1 MTEVNNNT
9 QTQPLSED
17 AVVDFLRDN
26 PDFFVTHE
34 YLLDELR
41 LPHKSGSAISLGERQ
56 VQVFREH
63 RDQLR
68 TQLHELV
75 QAAHENDKHFEKS
88 KRLLLDM
95 MDVKSLDE
103 IEYVIQAAF
112 KDDDKID
119 FARVI
124 VFGNPDDYPAA
135 NLHIVSEQAARDELG
150 TVIDSQGAICG
161 RFTDKQLG
169 FLFQQQAEEVGSAA
183 IIPLRNDH
191 LYGVFSIA
199 SKDPAHFDS
208 SMGSLF
214 LSYISDFITRLLP
227 ALLAR
232 SKSALHAEKVPSLLD

>member
-1 MTEVNNNT
+1 MTDVNNQT

-17 AVVDFLRDN
+17 AVVSFLRDN

-63 RDQLR
+63 RDELR

-75 QAAHENDKHFEKS
+75 EAAQQNDKHFEKS

-112 KDDDKID
+112 KDDEKID
-119 FARVI
+119 FARVV
-124 VFGNPDDYPAA
+124 VFGDPDDYPAA
-135 NLHIVSEQAARDELG
+135 NLHIVSEQTARDELG
-150 TVIDSQGAICG
+150 TVVDSQGAICG
-161 RFTDKQLG
+161 RFTDKQLD
-169 FLFQQQAEEVGSAA
+169 FLFQQQAKEVGSAA
-183 IIPLRNDH
+183 LIPLRNDT

-227 ALLAR
+227 A
-232 SKSALHAEKVPSLLD
+232 